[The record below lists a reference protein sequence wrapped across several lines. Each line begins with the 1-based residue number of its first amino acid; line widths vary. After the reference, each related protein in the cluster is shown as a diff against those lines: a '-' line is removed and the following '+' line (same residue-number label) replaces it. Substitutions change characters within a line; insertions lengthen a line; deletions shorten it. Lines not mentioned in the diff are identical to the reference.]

1 MIYFYIIPSTIL
13 LLLVP
18 LILLMILKNKDKK
31 SVRTL
36 KYYGLLFRDYKLG
49 SYYWEIIRIYQ
60 KYVIIILFYSF
71 DNKYILFSLS
81 MFFVLLVF
89 NQPYVLKNLNYLE
102 SKSCYILTLIMNI
115 SLMSDNS
122 NDFRGMMFL
131 ILNTVLF

>member
-1 MIYFYIIPSTIL
+1 MYFYIIPSTIL

-89 NQPYVLKNLNYLE
+89 NQPYALRNLNYLE